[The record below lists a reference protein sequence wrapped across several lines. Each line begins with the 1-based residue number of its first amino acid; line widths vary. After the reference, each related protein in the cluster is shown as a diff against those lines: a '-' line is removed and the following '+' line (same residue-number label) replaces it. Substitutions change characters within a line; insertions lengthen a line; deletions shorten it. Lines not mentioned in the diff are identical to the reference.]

1 MALASLHTEDR
12 GESLLASVDGELDLS
27 NVPSI
32 TRELAG
38 SVPNAALRL
47 VLDLTDVSYL
57 DSAGIGMLYALGR
70 QLRDRQQQFLLVVP
84 SNAPIR
90 RVLDVASVSSIAEIY
105 DDQAGALSA

>member
-70 QLRDRQQQFLLVVP
+70 QLRDRQQQFVLVVP